1 VQGERARVMRLY
13 ADLHM
18 CPSLDDAANAR
29 SMADVLI
36 GLEIALVGLVIPPD
50 RLTSTPPAMNSFRD
64 AGLDVAKRLDLNPRS
79 REELLG
85 SLRRF
90 RTKYEIVAVNCRAQP
105 VSRVAVRDRRVD
117 IVQFPKQGPGSSL
130 QRNLANTCRA
140 ALEFN
145 ISELT
150 RGQPRPGYEV
160 RLRRLRREIQIAREA
175 SISVIGSS
183 NASNPFELR
192 SPRDTAAVLHMLGF
206 PLEAALAGVSEV
218 PLAIVKQNRLR
229 AEEPRLDEG
238 VRIVRRA
245 THDE

>member
-1 VQGERARVMRLY
+1 MRLY

-36 GLEIALVGLVIPPD
+36 GLEIAVVGLVVPPD

-64 AGLDVAKRLDLNPRS
+64 AGLDVAKRLNLNPRS
-79 REELLG
+79 REELLR

-90 RTKYEIVAVNCRAQP
+90 RTKYEIVAVNCRAQS

-117 IVQFPKQGPGSSL
+117 IVQFPKQGPGSSFR
-130 QRNLANTCRA
+130 RNLASTCRA

-145 ISELT
+145 MSELT
-150 RGQPRPGYEV
+150 QGPGYEV
-160 RLRRLRREIQIAREA
+160 RLGRLRREIEIAAEA
-175 SISVIGSS
+175 STSVIGSS

-192 SPRDTAAVLHMLGF
+192 SPRDMAAVLHMLGF
-206 PLEAALAGVSEV
+206 SLEAALEGVSEI

-229 AEEPRLDEG
+229 TEEPQLEEG
-238 VRIVRRA
+238 VRIVRRS